1 MKERTKEKRELYV
14 CAVRRVKITTFLLL
28 LLSPISFCIERVYTY
43 LYMYYPTP
51 FVICLQ

>member
-14 CAVRRVKITTFLLL
+14 CAVRRVKITTFFLL